1 MLDEKSSSLLKVDD
15 ELLEDDSVKLLNEL
29 KEKRNILLKSLK
41 EKMDLI
47 KDAEKKD
54 TATSKVEPE
63 EEDEK
68 KEENLKIVE
77 EKQETK
83 PKTNLA

>member
-1 MLDEKSSSLLKVDD
+1 
-15 ELLEDDSVKLLNEL
+15 
-29 KEKRNILLKSLK
+29 
-41 EKMDLI
+41 MDLI

-68 KEENLKIVE
+68 KEENL
-77 EKQETK
+77 
-83 PKTNLA
+83 P